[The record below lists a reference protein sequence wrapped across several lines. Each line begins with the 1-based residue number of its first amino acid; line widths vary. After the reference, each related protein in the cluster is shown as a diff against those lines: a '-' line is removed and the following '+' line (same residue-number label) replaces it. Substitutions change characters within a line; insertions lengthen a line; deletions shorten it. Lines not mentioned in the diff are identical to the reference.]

1 MKSNQEILM
10 FSEQEMLRLKYK
22 SHTISNYN
30 RSAKQLSD
38 FTNDRPY
45 TKISFEEIK
54 AFFDF
59 LQTRLGHKPKTVHQ
73 AIYALAFLYNKVLK
87 IKYDFDAIPREKPNY
102 IDIPSTLSK
111 DEVVRILNSI
121 DNFKL
126 RTIIALIYSS
136 GLKAT
141 QVINIRVTDID
152 FSRKRLR
159 ISSEDRRDS
168 VYTVLSESLIPQ
180 LKEYLKKFKPE
191 KFLLEGNKPGQKYS
205 SIRWVQHTFSQA
217 VAKAGIQKPATIND
231 LRDSFI
237 IHLYEFGFPFKDIFA
252 LTGVSNSRTFM
263 RYSLAVPSSK
273 KEIVS
278 PLDII
283 TSTEYL
289 ETIDSVLISNT
300 LPRITDEDE
309 REYFVEA
316 ETCFR
321 AGALRSTVII
331 LWLAAMR
338 NIQRRIIAL
347 KKQFNVEVKRH
358 DPRARDVDNLD
369 DFAYIKDK
377 TVILTAQTMALFSKP
392 QKETL
397 EECLNLRN
405 RCGHPGNYA
414 PQKQRLLGYIEDI
427 IQVLYN

>member
-1 MKSNQEILM
+1 MKSNQEILK

-30 RSAKQLSD
+30 RSAKQLAD

-45 TKISFEEIK
+45 TEISFEEIK

-87 IKYDFDAIPREKPNY
+87 IKYDFEAIPREKPKY

-191 KFLLEGNKPGQKYS
+191 KYLLEGNKPGQNIHRLGGF
-205 SIRWVQHTFSQA
+205 SIH
-217 VAKAGIQKPATIND
+217 
-231 LRDSFI
+231 
-237 IHLYEFGFPFKDIFA
+237 FP
-252 LTGVSNSRTFM
+252 
-263 RYSLAVPSSK
+263 
-273 KEIVS
+273 
-278 PLDII
+278 
-283 TSTEYL
+283 
-289 ETIDSVLISNT
+289 
-300 LPRITDEDE
+300 
-309 REYFVEA
+309 
-316 ETCFR
+316 
-321 AGALRSTVII
+321 
-331 LWLAAMR
+331 
-338 NIQRRIIAL
+338 
-347 KKQFNVEVKRH
+347 KR
-358 DPRARDVDNLD
+358 
-369 DFAYIKDK
+369 
-377 TVILTAQTMALFSKP
+377 
-392 QKETL
+392 
-397 EECLNLRN
+397 
-405 RCGHPGNYA
+405 
-414 PQKQRLLGYIEDI
+414 
-427 IQVLYN
+427 

>member
-1 MKSNQEILM
+1 MKSNQEILK

-30 RSAKQLSD
+30 RSAKQLAD

-45 TKISFEEIK
+45 TEVSFEEIK

-87 IKYDFDAIPREKPNY
+87 IKYDFDAIPREKPQY
-102 IDIPSTLSK
+102 IDIPTTLSK
-111 DEVVRILNSI
+111 GEIVRILNSI

-152 FSRKRLR
+152 FNRKRLR

-168 VYTVLSESLIPQ
+168 AYTVLSESLIPQ
-180 LKEYLKKFKPE
+180 LKEYLTKFKPE
-191 KFLLEGNKPGQKYS
+191 KYLLEGNKPGQKYS

-217 VAKAGIQKPATIND
+217 VAKAGIQKPTTIND

-237 IHLYEFGFPFKDIFA
+237 IHLYDFGFPLKDIFA

-263 RYSLAVPSSK
+263 RYSLAVPSAK

-283 TSTEYL
+283 TSSEYL
-289 ETIDSVLISNT
+289 ESIDSVLISNT

-316 ETCFR
+316 ETCLR

-338 NIQRRIIAL
+338 NIQRRILSL

-358 DPRARDVDNLD
+358 DPRARDVDIFD

-377 TVILTAQTMALFSKP
+377 PIILAAQSIALFSKP
-392 QKETL
+392 QKDTL

-405 RCGHPGNYA
+405 RCGHPGNYT